1 MLSRFFGRFAQDMG
15 IDLGTA
21 NTLVYVSG
29 RGVVLRE
36 PSVVAIDR
44 GKNRVCAVGEDARAM
59 IGRNPPHILV
69 TRPLKDGVIA
79 DFEITRDML
88 KHFINRVHRGRQFSS
103 PRVIVGIP
111 SGITEVEKLAVI
123 EAARAAGAR
132 EARTLEEPMA
142 AALGIGLPVNE
153 PTGSMI
159 VDIGGGTTEVA
170 VISLG
175 GIVTSQSLRVAGD
188 EIDEA
193 IIAYMRRTHNLL
205 IGERTSEAIK
215 IEIGSAY
222 LLLPERE
229 MLVRGRD
236 LVSGL
241 PQSVA
246 VTSGEIREAISEPV
260 RQIVETVRATIESA
274 PPELAADIME
284 RGVSLAGGGA
294 LLRGLDQLIS
304 KEVQTPVHVADDPLL
319 AVALGT
325 GKAVENWDA
334 GIGNPSG
341 VYTSS

>member
-1 MLSRFFGRFAQDMG
+1 MLSRFLGRFAQDMG

-21 NTLVYVSG
+21 NTLVHVKG

-44 GKNRVCAVGEDARAM
+44 EKNRVFAVGEDAKAM
-59 IGRNPPHILV
+59 IGRTPPHILV

-88 KHFINRVHRGRQFSS
+88 RHFINRVHRGRQFSS

-132 EARTLEEPMA
+132 DARTIEEPMA
-142 AALGIGLPVNE
+142 AALGIGLPINE
-153 PTGSMI
+153 ATGSMI

-175 GIVTSQSLRVAGD
+175 GIVTSQSLRIAGD

-193 IIAYMRRTHNLL
+193 IAAYMRRAYNLL
-205 IGERTSEAIK
+205 IGERTAEGIK
-215 IEIGSAY
+215 LEIGSAY
-222 LLLPERE
+222 LLLPERH
-229 MLVRGRD
+229 MTVRGRD

-241 PQSVA
+241 PHSIEVN
-246 VTSGEIREAISEPV
+246 SGEIREAIQEPLT
-260 RQIVETVRATIESA
+260 QIVETVRSTLEGA

-284 RGVSLAGGGA
+284 RGIFLAGGGA
-294 LLRGLDQLIS
+294 LLRGLDQLIGR
-304 KEVQTPVHVADDPLL
+304 EVQTPVHIAEDALS

-325 GKAVENWDA
+325 GLAVENWDA
-334 GIGNPSG
+334 NLGRHRG
-341 VYTSS
+341 VYEN

>member
-1 MLSRFFGRFAQDMG
+1 MFSRFFGRFAQDMG

-21 NTLVYVSG
+21 NTLVHVQG

-44 GKNRVCAVGEDARAM
+44 EKNRVCAVGEDARAM
-59 IGRNPPHILV
+59 IGRTPPHILV
-69 TRPLKDGVIA
+69 QRPLKDGVIA

-132 EARTLEEPMA
+132 EARTIEEPMA

-175 GIVTSQSLRVAGD
+175 GIVTCQSLRIAGD
-188 EIDEA
+188 EINEA
-193 IIAYMRRTHNLL
+193 IAAYMRRAYNLL

-222 LLLPERE
+222 MLLPERE
-229 MLVRGRD
+229 MPVRGRD

-241 PQSVA
+241 PHSIIVN
-246 VTSGEIREAISEPV
+246 SSEIREAIREPV
-260 RQIVETVRATIESA
+260 SQIVETVRSTLESA

-284 RGVSLAGGGA
+284 RGIVLAGGGA

-304 KEVQTPVHVADDPLL
+304 KEVQTPVYAADDPLL
-319 AVALGT
+319 AVAVGT

-334 GIGNPSG
+334 NWGR
-341 VYTSS
+341 SSMDFASH

>member
-1 MLSRFFGRFAQDMG
+1 MG

-188 EIDEA
+188 EIDES
-193 IIAYMRRTHNLL
+193 IVAYMRRAHNLL

-229 MLVRGRD
+229 MSVRGRD

-241 PQSVA
+241 PHSVV
-246 VTSGEIREAISEPV
+246 VTSGEIREAICDPV
-260 RQIVETVRATIESA
+260 RQIVETVRSTIESA

-304 KEVQTPVHVADDPLL
+304 KEVQTPVHIAEDPLL
-319 AVALGT
+319 AVAIGT

-334 GIGNPSG
+334 GVGSPSG

>member
-59 IGRNPPHILV
+59 VGRNPPHILV

-88 KHFINRVHRGRQFSS
+88 KHFINRVHRGRQFAS

-188 EIDEA
+188 EIDES
-193 IIAYMRRTHNLL
+193 IVAYMRRAHNLL

-229 MLVRGRD
+229 MSVRGRD

-241 PQSVA
+241 PHSVV
-246 VTSGEIREAISEPV
+246 VTSGEIREAICDPV
-260 RQIVETVRATIESA
+260 RQIVETVRSTIESA

-304 KEVQTPVHVADDPLL
+304 KEVQTPVHVAEDPLL
-319 AVALGT
+319 AVAMGT

-334 GIGNPSG
+334 GVGNPSG